1 MNLWARLRNLVVNR
15 ILGLEDSP
23 QRIARGVFLGFVVG
37 MTPTIGLQI
46 VLYLGLATLLRA
58 NKVAGVPI
66 TFIAN
71 PLSALPLYGFC
82 WWVGNLLLH
91 GGHGESSWDAVS
103 ARLTAE
109 LQSSESVYDQ
119 LLSADFWRR
128 MGGMMGQLGG
138 ELWLGSLVLGFAV
151 GLPAYALVLWGVGEY
166 RRRVP
171 EAVNLEP
178 DASVSEAT
186 NERTP
191 PPQQ

>member
-91 GGHGESSWDAVS
+91 GGQGESSWDAVQ

-109 LQSSESVYDQ
+109 MESSESVYDQ
-119 LLSADFWRR
+119 LLSSDFWSR
-128 MGGMMGQLGG
+128 MGSLMGQLGA
-138 ELWLGSLVLGFAV
+138 ELWLGSLVLGVAF

-166 RRRVP
+166 RRRIP

-178 DASVSEAT
+178 PAGDAPNT
-186 NERTP
+186 RP
-191 PPQQ
+191 PS